1 MMTRC
6 RYDLTDIL
14 RFARTWKLEKEAPE
28 AIYQRYVNQK
38 VCVGGRGPRA
48 THRPRATHVEI
59 RCRMPRAHGLPIAV
73 KCM

>member
-1 MMTRC
+1 MMMMRC

-38 VCVGGRGPRA
+38 VCVCGEEGGGRGL
-48 THRPRATHVEI
+48 RPRTVDIDAS
-59 RCRMPRAHGLPIAV
+59 PWQP
-73 KCM
+73 

>member
-1 MMTRC
+1 MMMMRC

-38 VCVGGRGPRA
+38 VCVCGEEGGGGRG
-48 THRPRATHVEI
+48 
-59 RCRMPRAHGLPIAV
+59 
-73 KCM
+73 

>member
-1 MMTRC
+1 MMMMRC

-38 VCVGGRGPRA
+38 VCVWGEGGGRGL
-48 THRPRATHVEI
+48 RPRTLDIDAS
-59 RCRMPRAHGLPIAV
+59 MPWQP
-73 KCM
+73 